1 MFNLNSARP
10 LLLLVFV
17 CLGFSNAHG
26 EPSSTNA
33 TETLNNKVDEL
44 VQSVMNQEHIPGL
57 ALVVVKDGKVL
68 KAQAYGLADV
78 KLKIPVT
85 TNAVFRIASVSK
97 SFVATAVMMLVEEGK
112 ISLDDPV
119 SKYLDGTPGEWKPIT
134 IRHLLAHTSGI
145 PDFLN
150 ENIWVHT
157 WLYGFDQGVLKAV
170 ARRPLHFAPG
180 ADWRYSNSNYHL
192 LGMIIRKVT
201 GEAYGDF
208 LRERIFEPLGMTQ
221 TFVSPIKGN
230 VLGLAVGYKWQDNH
244 LQPGDNVA
252 APIKAYAGGGIVST
266 ISDMAKW
273 DGALYT
279 EKLLKQSRLEQM
291 WTPVR
296 LNDGMKAR
304 YGFGWELPAVAT
316 EDTS

>member
-134 IRHLLAHTSGI
+134 IRHLLAHTSGN
-145 PDFLN
+145 PGFSKRKYLGAYMA
-150 ENIWVHT
+150 IW
-157 WLYGFDQGVLKAV
+157 L
-170 ARRPLHFAPG
+170 
-180 ADWRYSNSNYHL
+180 
-192 LGMIIRKVT
+192 
-201 GEAYGDF
+201 
-208 LRERIFEPLGMTQ
+208 
-221 TFVSPIKGN
+221 
-230 VLGLAVGYKWQDNH
+230 
-244 LQPGDNVA
+244 
-252 APIKAYAGGGIVST
+252 
-266 ISDMAKW
+266 
-273 DGALYT
+273 
-279 EKLLKQSRLEQM
+279 
-291 WTPVR
+291 
-296 LNDGMKAR
+296 
-304 YGFGWELPAVAT
+304 
-316 EDTS
+316 